1 MSQYRIVHTTGY
13 RYGGGATDSF
23 NEARM
28 TPLTSR
34 RQLVISS
41 RLEIT
46 PVAWTH
52 AYRDYWGTSAVAF
65 EVHERHPELKVVAT
79 STVDI
84 HEVERATEPIGW
96 EGLADPDLRD
106 RLVEYLTQTSYVR
119 PHRDVIR
126 IAESVRKQ
134 AATPGDAVVELV
146 RRIRE
151 QVEYLPGVTQVHTL
165 AEEVWGARA
174 GVCQD
179 IAHLTLGGLRHI
191 GIPARYVSGYVVQRA
206 NPDIGEAMVGE
217 SHAWI
222 QYYDGEWLGY
232 DPTNQGEP
240 RGSHVEVGFGR
251 DYSDVAPLKGIYTG
265 SGGADMYVSVEMTR
279 LT

>member
-34 RQLVISS
+34 RQLVLSS

-65 EVHERHPELKVVAT
+65 EVHERHQELKVVAT

-84 HEVERATEPIGW
+84 HEVERAGEPLGW
-96 EGLADPDLRD
+96 DGLTNPDLRD
-106 RLVEYLTQTSYVR
+106 QLVEYLTQTSYVR

-126 IAESVRKQ
+126 IAESVRAR
-134 AATPGDAVVELV
+134 AATPGEAVVELV
-146 RRIRE
+146 RRLRE
-151 QVEYLPGVTQVHTL
+151 RVEYLPGVTKVHTL
-165 AEEVWGARA
+165 ADEVWDARA

-191 GIPARYVSGYVVQRA
+191 GIPARYVSGYVVQRTD
-206 NPDIGEAMVGE
+206 PDVGEAMVGE

-222 QYYDGEWLGY
+222 QYFDGEWLGY
-232 DPTNQGEP
+232 DPTNEGEP

>member
-13 RYGGGATDSF
+13 RYEGGATDSF

-34 RQLVISS
+34 RQLVLSS
-41 RLEIT
+41 KLDIT

-52 AYRDYWGTSAVAF
+52 AYRDYWGTSVVAF
-65 EVHERHPELKVVAT
+65 EIHEAHADLNVVAT

-84 HEVERATEPIGW
+84 HDVSRAAEPLGW
-96 EGLADPDLRD
+96 DGLADAALRD
-106 RLVEYLTQTSYVR
+106 RYVELLTLTGYVR
-119 PHRDVIR
+119 PHRDVAR
-126 IAESVRKQ
+126 LAEQVRR
-134 AATPGDAVVELV
+134 AADTPADAVGELT
-146 RRIRE
+146 RRLRE
-151 QVEYLPGVTQVHTL
+151 RVGYLPGVTQVHTT
-165 AEEVWGARA
+165 AAEVWEHGA

-179 IAHLTLGGLRHI
+179 LAHLTLGGLRAI

-206 NPDIGEAMVGE
+206 EPEIGEAMVGE

-222 QYYDGEWLGY
+222 QFYDGEWLGF
-232 DPTNQGEP
+232 DPTSQAEP

-251 DYSDVAPLKGIYTG
+251 DYADVAPLKGIYTG
-265 SGGADMYVSVEMTR
+265 SGGSEMYVSVEMTR

>member
-13 RYGGGATDSF
+13 RYDGGATDSF

-34 RQLVISS
+34 RQLVLSS
-41 RLEIT
+41 RLDIS

-65 EVHERHPELKVVAT
+65 EVHERHSELSVVAT

-84 HEVERATEPIGW
+84 HEVERASEPIGW

-106 RLVEYLTQTSYVR
+106 RYVEFLTQTSYVR
-119 PHRDVIR
+119 PHRDVAR
-126 IAESVRKQ
+126 VAESVRRS
-134 AATPGDAVVELV
+134 AATPGDAVVELT
-146 RRIRE
+146 RRLRDR
-151 QVEYLPGVTQVHTL
+151 VGYVPGVTQVHTL
-165 AEEVWGARA
+165 AGEVWEAGA

-179 IAHLTLGGLRHI
+179 LAHLTLGGLRAI
-191 GIPARYVSGYVVQRA
+191 GVPARYVSGYVVQRS
-206 NPDIGEAMVGE
+206 NPELGEAMVGE

-222 QYYDGEWLGY
+222 QYFDGEWLGF
-232 DPTNQGEP
+232 DPTSQAEP

-251 DYSDVAPLKGIYTG
+251 DYSDVPPLKGIYTG
-265 SGGADMYVSVEMTR
+265 SGGSQMYVSVEMTR

>member
-34 RQLVISS
+34 RQLVLSS
-41 RLEIT
+41 KLDIT

-52 AYRDYWGTSAVAF
+52 SYRDYWGTSAVAF
-65 EVHERHPELKVVAT
+65 EVHERHSELKVVAT

-84 HEVERATEPIGW
+84 HEVGRVEEPLGW
-96 EGLADPDLRD
+96 EGLADPELRD
-106 RLVEYLTQTSYVR
+106 RYGELLGQTGYVR
-119 PHRDVIR
+119 PHRDVLR
-126 IAESVRKQ
+126 IAESVRRN
-134 AATPGDAVVELV
+134 AATPVDAVAELTSRLRGTV
-146 RRIRE
+146 GY
-151 QVEYLPGVTQVHTL
+151 VPGVTQVHTQ
-165 AEEVWGARA
+165 ATEVWEKGA

-179 IAHLTLGGLRHI
+179 IAHLTLGGLRAM

-206 NPDIGEAMVGE
+206 DPEIGEVLIGE
-217 SHAWI
+217 SHAWL
-222 QYYDGEWLGY
+222 QFFDGEWLGY
-232 DPTNQGEP
+232 DPTSESVPSGT
-240 RGSHVEVGFGR
+240 HVEVGFGR
-251 DYSDVAPLKGIYTG
+251 DYADVPPLKGIYTG
-265 SGGADMYVSVEMTR
+265 SGGSEMYVSVEMTR

>member
-34 RQLVISS
+34 RQLVLSS

-52 AYRDYWGTSAVAF
+52 SYRDYWGTSAVAF
-65 EVHERHPELKVVAT
+65 EVHERHAELKVVAT

-84 HEVERATEPIGW
+84 HEVDRASQSIGW
-96 EGLADPDLRD
+96 EGLADPNLRD
-106 RLVEYLTQTSYVR
+106 RYVEYLTQTSYVR
-119 PHRDVIR
+119 PHRDVVKL
-126 IAESVRKQ
+126 AEAVRRT
-134 AATPGDAVVELV
+134 AATPSDAVGELV
-146 RRIRE
+146 RRLRE
-151 QVEYLPGVTQVHTL
+151 RVAYLPGVTQVHTL
-165 AEEVWGARA
+165 AGEVWESGA

-179 IAHLTLGGLRHI
+179 LAHLALGGLRAI
-191 GIPARYVSGYVVQRA
+191 GIPARYVSGYVVQRRE
-206 NPDIGEAMVGE
+206 PEIGEPMVGE

-222 QYYDGEWLGY
+222 QFYDGEWLGY

-265 SGGADMYVSVEMTR
+265 SGGSEMYVSVEMTR

>member
-34 RQLVISS
+34 RQLVLSS
-41 RLEIT
+41 KLDIT

-52 AYRDYWGTSAVAF
+52 SYRDYWGTSAVAF
-65 EVHERHPELKVVAT
+65 EVHERHSELKVVAT

-84 HEVERATEPIGW
+84 HEVGRVEEPLGW
-96 EGLADPDLRD
+96 EGLADPELRD
-106 RLVEYLTQTSYVR
+106 RYGELLGQTGYVR
-119 PHRDVIR
+119 PHRDVLR
-126 IAESVRKQ
+126 IAESVRRN
-134 AATPGDAVVELV
+134 AATPVDAVAELTSRLRGTV
-146 RRIRE
+146 GY
-151 QVEYLPGVTQVHTL
+151 VPGVTQVHTQ
-165 AEEVWGARA
+165 ATEVWEKGA

-179 IAHLTLGGLRHI
+179 IAHLTLGGLRAM

-206 NPDIGEAMVGE
+206 DPEVGEVLIGE
-217 SHAWI
+217 SHAWL
-222 QYYDGEWLGY
+222 QYFDGEWLGY
-232 DPTNQGEP
+232 DPTSESVPSGT
-240 RGSHVEVGFGR
+240 HVEVGFGR
-251 DYSDVAPLKGIYTG
+251 DYADVPPLKGIYTG
-265 SGGADMYVSVEMTR
+265 SGGSEMYVSVEMTR

>member
-34 RQLVISS
+34 RQLVLSS
-41 RLEIT
+41 KLDIT

-52 AYRDYWGTSAVAF
+52 SYRDYWGTSAVAF
-65 EVHERHPELKVVAT
+65 EVHERHSELKVVAT

-84 HEVERATEPIGW
+84 HEVGRVEEPLGW
-96 EGLADPDLRD
+96 EGLADPELRD
-106 RLVEYLTQTSYVR
+106 RYGELLGQTGYVR
-119 PHRDVIR
+119 PHRDVLR
-126 IAESVRKQ
+126 IAESVRKN
-134 AATPGDAVVELV
+134 APTPVDAVAELTSRLRGTV
-146 RRIRE
+146 GY
-151 QVEYLPGVTQVHTL
+151 VPGVTQVHTQ
-165 AEEVWGARA
+165 AAEVWEQGA

-179 IAHLTLGGLRHI
+179 IAHLTLGGLRAM

-206 NPDIGEAMVGE
+206 DPAIGEVLIGE
-217 SHAWI
+217 SHAWL
-222 QYYDGEWLGY
+222 QFFDGEWLGY
-232 DPTNQGEP
+232 DPTSESVPSGT
-240 RGSHVEVGFGR
+240 HVEVGFGR
-251 DYSDVAPLKGIYTG
+251 DYADVPPLKGIYTG
-265 SGGADMYVSVEMTR
+265 SGGSEMYVSVEMTR

>member
-34 RQLVISS
+34 RQLVLSS

-52 AYRDYWGTSAVAF
+52 SYRDYWGTSAVAF
-65 EVHERHPELKVVAT
+65 EVHERHAELKVVAT

-84 HEVERATEPIGW
+84 HEVDRASQSIGW
-96 EGLADPDLRD
+96 EGLADPNLRD
-106 RLVEYLTQTSYVR
+106 RYVEYLTQTSYVR
-119 PHRDVIR
+119 PHRDVVKL
-126 IAESVRKQ
+126 AEAVRRT
-134 AATPGDAVVELV
+134 AATPSDAVVELV
-146 RRIRE
+146 RRLRE
-151 QVEYLPGVTQVHTL
+151 RVAYLPGVTQVHTL
-165 AEEVWGARA
+165 ADEVWESGA

-179 IAHLTLGGLRHI
+179 LAHLALGGLRAI
-191 GIPARYVSGYVVQRA
+191 GIPARYVSGYVVQRRE
-206 NPDIGEAMVGE
+206 PEIGEPMVGE

-222 QYYDGEWLGY
+222 QFYDGEWLGY

-265 SGGADMYVSVEMTR
+265 SGGSEMYVSVEMTR